1 MESHASALVRFLA
14 GLRFAD
20 VPETVR
26 ARAELAFID
35 SLGCGLFGGGLDWGR
50 IVGEVVFDEESRGR
64 ASVFANGKTASAA
77 RAALANGTSVHG
89 FELDDVISETLV
101 HPGSVIV
108 PAALATAQ
116 ETGASGERFLLGVIA
131 GYEMMHRVGGALGI
145 DQSNRGF
152 HTTGIA
158 GPAGA
163 AVAAGIVRGLDVDR
177 LLSAIGL
184 AASCAAGIKS
194 FSQPEG
200 GMVKRLHA
208 GRAAEAGVMAAAFAQ
223 RGFTGPPNALEG
235 AFGLLDVIGGVAANA
250 SLLDAALGES
260 FALTQVWT
268 KMYPCCALI
277 HAPLQAIEE
286 LRAANRFAPH
296 DVAKIRIG
304 SSKRGV
310 EQNGNRAPVDTM
322 SAQYSMPFCAALA
335 VGSDPKDPT
344 HYDEANLGA
353 EAIRALIDRIELF
366 IEPKMQRIY
375 PRSFGAS
382 VAIELRNGST
392 FATEVCDPRGTAV
405 APCDPAELD
414 HKFLLLARS
423 VRGIDADR
431 LLRVAREV
439 RAQPSLDALSAEL
452 ANRAG

>member
-1 MESHASALVRFLA
+1 MAAHASALVRFLHD
-14 GLRFAD
+14 LRFED
-20 VPETVR
+20 LPEPVR

-50 IVGEVVFDEESRGR
+50 IIGEYVFYEESRGR
-64 ASVFANGKTASAA
+64 ASVFANGKTASPA

-89 FELDDVISETLV
+89 FELDDVIGETLV

-116 ETGASGERFLLGVIA
+116 ETGASGARFLLGIVA

-163 AVAAGIVRGLDVDR
+163 AVAAGVIRGLDVDR

-184 AASCAAGIKS
+184 ATSCAAGIKS

-208 GRAAEAGVMAAAFAQ
+208 GRAAEAGVMAATFAQ
-223 RGFTGPPNALEG
+223 RGFTGRPDALEG
-235 AFGLLDVIGGVAANA
+235 SFGLLDVIGGSAADA
-250 SLLDAALGES
+250 ALLDAGLGES
-260 FALTQVWT
+260 FAMTQVWT

-286 LRAANRFAPH
+286 LRSANRFGPG
-296 DVAKIRIG
+296 DVTKIRIG

-310 EQNGNRAPVDTM
+310 EQNGNRTPVDTM
-322 SAQYSMPFCAALA
+322 SAQYSMPFCAAVA
-335 VGSDPKDPT
+335 VGSDPKDPV
-344 HYDEANLGA
+344 HYEAANLGA
-353 EAIRALIDRIELF
+353 DAVRALIDRIELF
-366 IEPKMQRIY
+366 IEPKMQAIY
-375 PRSFGAS
+375 PHSFGAS
-382 VAIELRNGST
+382 VAIELRDGT
-392 FATEVCDPRGTAV
+392 TVTAEVSDPRGTAV
-405 APCDPAELD
+405 APCDPDELD
-414 HKFLLLARS
+414 YKFLLLAKS
-423 VRGIDADR
+423 VPGIDADR

-452 ANRAG
+452 AKR